1 MITLPNP
8 KAFYCQF
15 HEPCIDSTTY
25 GRALTSAIKRDV
37 DLGSVTIQTY
47 NYAPHRYNSEFPI
60 VRSAHEHAKLLK
72 KAGLTRS

>member
-15 HEPCIDSTTY
+15 HERCIDSTTC
-25 GRALTSAIKRDV
+25 GRALTSEIKSAA
-37 DLGSVTIQTY
+37 DLGNVTIQTY
-47 NYAPHRYNSEFPI
+47 NYVPHCYNSEFPI

-72 KAGLTRS
+72 KAG